1 MKISIV
7 TPSLNQG
14 AFIERTIRSVL
25 QQKGNFDLEYIIVDG
40 GSTDSTLDIVG
51 KYRDCVQL
59 ISGPDKGQ
67 SNAINKGFRIASGD
81 VLAWLNSD
89 DTYEPGALDTI
100 AHVFK
105 YQAAAWSFGYCRI
118 IDEYDKE
125 IRRPITAYKVAQSR
139 RCSLSRL
146 LRRDF
151 IPQPACFFS
160 RDAYSKIG
168 ELNETLSYSM
178 DYDYWL
184 RLWKHYEPYPIHS
197 YLANFRWHSKSKNGR
212 AFDRAAY
219 ETYQTAKRHAPADA
233 RYDIFLHY
241 IHFCMLRF
249 LYRFL

>member
-25 QQKGNFDLEYIIVDG
+25 QQKGDFDLEYIIIDG
-40 GSTDSTLDIVG
+40 GSTDSTLDVVG
-51 KYRDCVQL
+51 KYRDSVQF

-81 VLAWLNSD
+81 IFAWLNSD
-89 DTYEPGALDTI
+89 DTYEPGALDSI

-105 YQAAAWSFGYCRI
+105 NQTAAWGFGYCRI
-118 IDEYDKE
+118 IDEYDNE
-125 IRRPITAYKVAQSR
+125 IRRLITAYKIAQSR
-139 RCSLSRL
+139 RCSFNKL

-160 RDAYSKIG
+160 RDAYNKIG

-184 RLWKHYEPYPIHS
+184 RLWKHFEPYPIHS
-197 YLANFRWHSKSKNGR
+197 YLANFRWHDRSKNGSKYR
-212 AFDRAAY
+212 QAAW
-219 ETYQTAKRHAPADA
+219 ETFLTARRHSPGRWGLDLSCH
-233 RYDIFLHY
+233 FFHY
-241 IHFCMLRF
+241 LTLTI
-249 LYRFL
+249 LYRFI

>member
-25 QQKGNFDLEYIIVDG
+25 QQKGDFDLEYIIIDG
-40 GSTDSTLDIVG
+40 GSTDSTFDVVE
-51 KYRDCVQL
+51 KYQDGVKF

-67 SNAINKGFRIASGD
+67 SNAINKGFRIATGD

-89 DTYEPGALDTI
+89 DTYEPGALDSI
-100 AHVFK
+100 AHFFK
-105 YQAAAWSFGYCRI
+105 NQTVKWGFGYCRI
-118 IDEYDKE
+118 IDEYDNE
-125 IRRPITAYKVAQSR
+125 IRRLITAYKIAQSR
-139 RCSLSRL
+139 RCSFNKL

-160 RDAYSKIG
+160 RDAYCKTG

-184 RLWKHYEPYPIHS
+184 RLWKYYEPYPIHS

-212 AFDRAAY
+212 AFNRAAY
-219 ETYQTAKRHAPADA
+219 ETYQTAKRYAPTNA
-233 RYDIFLHY
+233 RLDILLHY
-241 IHFCMLRF
+241 IHYCTLRF
-249 LYRFL
+249 LYNLI